1 MVEFFGEIG
10 PALLVAIISGVVQFI
25 KDKTGWQDG
34 QVDAFAI
41 ILNYLVFTPYTV
53 IAAFRANPSISGW
66 DTAWVGFMALIYPLI
81 AWLLGAGYYY
91 KIIKPAEKRLQRPPV
106 E

>member
-10 PALLVAIISGVVQFI
+10 PALLVAIISGVVQFV
-25 KDKTGWQDG
+25 KDKAGWQGG

-53 IAAFRANPSISGW
+53 ITVFRANPSISGW
-66 DTAWVGFMALIYPLI
+66 DMAWVGFTALIYPLL

-91 KIIKPAEKRLQRPPV
+91 KIIKPAENRILARRTQ
-106 E
+106 